1 MIGVPARLFESSPG
15 MALQQ
20 TGSGSIISV
29 RYWDLV
35 FEFEIATVSIG
46 TGPLVFLGL
55 GWNSHDAGIG
65 TGSELNLK
73 EPGVLEHQP
82 S

>member
-1 MIGVPARLFESSPG
+1 MIGVPARLFQSGPG

-46 TGPLVFLGL
+46 ASPLVFLVSAGTLMMLGL
-55 GWNSHDAGIG
+55 VQARS
-65 TGSELNLK
+65 
-73 EPGVLEHQP
+73 
-82 S
+82 